1 MFQPFVR
8 PPRFAEVELSTRL
21 ASIRITPSDAGI
33 VIPMLDGGKVS
44 QTEPLPEGASLSRA
58 SQEIA
63 LSYSAATEEDSRL
76 AGMVEAMCRGGELVP
91 LTIWSVVSDY
101 WPITATLRTSWP
113 LSRRSAPTPPDVHSG
128 RVLHADGTKTDLTLI
143 SGTPSAGQIAI
154 ADGIATTDDLT
165 AYAGAF
171 LEVRYYPIYMIASV
185 SRTEEASEPGSL
197 AFELTLQEWL
207 P

>member
-8 PPRFAEVELSTRL
+8 PPRFAGFDLSARL
-21 ASIRITPSDAGI
+21 ASHRKAPEDSGI
-33 VIPMLDGGKVS
+33 AIEMLDGGKVFQS
-44 QTEPLPEGASLSRA
+44 EPLPVGASLSR
-58 SQEIA
+58 SSEEF
-63 LSYSAATEEDSRL
+63 SVSFSAATEEDSRL
-76 AGMVEAMCRGGELVP
+76 AGLIAARCKEEPQEL
-91 LTIWSVVSDY
+91 IAWNVVSDY

-143 SGTPSAGQIAI
+143 SGAPTAGQIAI
-154 ADGIATTDDLT
+154 ADSLATTDDLT